1 MINLSIVSY
10 LNTAPFL
17 YGLKH
22 SGKINT
28 NEFNISLDIPS
39 VCAQKLI
46 NGEADIGLIP
56 IAVLPL
62 LPAYQIIGK
71 TCIGAVGKVDS
82 VVILSNVPINKIE
95 KILLDYQSR
104 TSVKLCQILAA
115 NYWKINPQYEN
126 AAPNYISNINGSTAA
141 VVIGDRV
148 FDVLN
153 EFEYAYDLSEAW
165 FAYQQ
170 LPFVFACWTS
180 IHPQNN
186 EVIVQLEEALQFGIN
201 HLQETINEIIP
212 NYPSHYPV
220 ENYLTQRISYNLD
233 EAKLKGL
240 ETFLSLLG
248 TFNKE
253 LK

>member
-22 SGKINT
+22 SGKINI
-28 NEFNISLDIPS
+28 NDFNISLDIPAI
-39 VCAQKLI
+39 CAQKLI
-46 NGEADIGLIP
+46 NGDADIGLIP
-56 IAVLPL
+56 SAVLPL
-62 LPAYQIIGK
+62 LPSYSIIGK

-82 VVILSNVPINKIE
+82 VMLLSNVPIEKID

-115 NYWKINPQYEN
+115 NYWKINPKFEN
-126 AAPNYISNINGSTAA
+126 ASPNYILDINNNTAGI
-141 VVIGDRV
+141 VIGDRV
-148 FDVLN
+148 FEVKN
-153 EFEYAYDLSEAW
+153 QFEYAYDLSDEW
-165 FAYQQ
+165 YKYTK

-180 IHPQNN
+180 INPIVD
-186 EVIVQLEEALQFGIN
+186 EVVIQLEDALQFGIN
-201 HLQETINEIIP
+201 HLQETITETIP
-212 NYPSHYPV
+212 KYPAHYPV

>member
-1 MINLSIVSY
+1 MVNLSIVSY

-17 YGLKH
+17 YGLNH
-22 SGKINT
+22 SRKINT

-56 IAVLPL
+56 VAVLPL
-62 LPAYQIIGK
+62 LPAFQIIGK
-71 TCIGAVGKVDS
+71 TCIGAIGKVDS
-82 VVILSNVPINKIE
+82 VMLFSNVSVE
-95 KILLDYQSR
+95 KIDKIILDYQSR

-115 NYWKINPQYEN
+115 NYWKINPAYEN
-126 AAPNYISNINGSTAA
+126 AAPNYISNIKGNTAA

-148 FDVLN
+148 FDVFN
-153 EFEYAYDLSEAW
+153 QFEYAYDLSEAW
-165 FAYQQ
+165 YSYQQ

-180 IHPQNN
+180 IYPQKN

-201 HLQETINEIIP
+201 HLQETISETVP
-212 NYPSHYPV
+212 KYPAHYPV

-233 EAKLKGL
+233 EAKSKGL

-248 TFNKE
+248 KFSEE

>member
-1 MINLSIVSY
+1 MVNVSIVSY

-22 SGKINT
+22 SGKINI
-28 NEFNISLDIPS
+28 NDFNISLDIPA

-56 IAVLPL
+56 SAVLPL
-62 LPAYQIIGK
+62 LPTYTIIGK

-82 VVILSNVPINKIE
+82 VMLLSNVPIEKIDR
-95 KILLDYQSR
+95 ILLDYQSR

-115 NYWKINPQYEN
+115 NYWKINPQFEN
-126 AAPNYISNINGSTAA
+126 ASPNYIAEINNNTAGI
-141 VVIGDRV
+141 VIGDRV
-148 FDVLN
+148 FDVKSQ
-153 EFEYAYDLSEAW
+153 FKYAYDLAEEW
-165 FAYQQ
+165 YNFKK

-180 IHPQNN
+180 IHPIND
-186 EVIVQLEEALQFGIN
+186 EVIVQLEDALQFGIN
-201 HLQETINEIIP
+201 HLKETIIETIP
-212 NYPSHYPV
+212 KYPLHYPV

>member
-1 MINLSIVSY
+1 MINISVVSY

-22 SGKINT
+22 FETVNSKL
-28 NEFNISLDIPS
+28 FKVSLDIPS

-46 NGEADIGLIP
+46 NGEAQIGLIP
-56 IAVLPL
+56 TAVLPL
-62 LPAYQIIGK
+62 LPTYQIIGK

-82 VVILSNVPINKIE
+82 VLLFSNVPLENIE

-115 NYWKINPQYEN
+115 NYWKIIPEYEN
-126 AAPNYISNINGSTAA
+126 ASANYISEIIGATAA

-148 FDVLN
+148 FDVMHQ
-153 EFEYAYDLSEAW
+153 FKYSYDLSEAW
-165 FAYQQ
+165 YKYQQ

-180 IHPQNN
+180 INPVDN
-186 EVIVQLEEALQFGIN
+186 EVIVQLEESLQFGIN
-201 HLQETINEIIP
+201 HLQETIEENIHK
-212 NYPSHYPV
+212 YPSHYNV
-220 ENYLTQRISYNLD
+220 ENYLTNRISYNLD
-233 EAKLKGL
+233 ALKLKGM
-240 ETFLSLLG
+240 ETFLHLLG
-248 TFNKE
+248 TFDTE

>member
-28 NEFNISLDIPS
+28 NDFNISLDIPAI
-39 VCAQKLI
+39 CAQKLI
-46 NGEADIGLIP
+46 NGDADIGLIP
-56 IAVLPL
+56 SAVLPH
-62 LPAYQIIGK
+62 LPAYSIIGK

-82 VVILSNVPINKIE
+82 VMLLSNVPIDKID

-115 NYWKINPQYEN
+115 NYWKINPQFEN
-126 AAPNYISNINGSTAA
+126 ASQNYIEEIKKNTAGI
-141 VVIGDRV
+141 VIGDRV
-148 FDVLN
+148 FDVKN
-153 EFEYAYDLSEAW
+153 KFEYAYDLSEAW
-165 FAYQQ
+165 LSYKN

-180 IHPQNN
+180 IKPISN
-186 EVIVQLEEALQFGIN
+186 EVIIQLEDALQFGIN
-201 HLQETINEIIP
+201 HLQETVAETIP
-212 NYPSHYPV
+212 KYPAHYPI

-233 EAKLKGL
+233 EAKLNGL

-248 TFNKE
+248 TFKKE

>member
-1 MINLSIVSY
+1 MVNLSIVSY

-22 SGKINT
+22 SGKINS

-46 NGEADIGLIP
+46 NGEADIGLVPVAI
-56 IAVLPL
+56 LPL

-82 VVILSNVPINKIE
+82 VMLLSNVSIDKID

-115 NYWKINPQYEN
+115 NYWKITPQFEN
-126 AAPNYISNINGSTAA
+126 AAPNYISNINGNTAA

-148 FDVLN
+148 FDVLHQ
-153 EFEYAYDLSEAW
+153 FEYAYDLSEAW
-165 FAYQQ
+165 YNFQQ
-170 LPFVFACWTS
+170 LPFVFASWAS
-180 IHPQNN
+180 IRPQRN
-186 EVIVQLEEALQFGIN
+186 EVIIQLEEALQFGIN
-201 HLQETINEIIP
+201 HLQETVSEIIS
-212 NYPSHYPV
+212 NYPTHYPV
-220 ENYLTQRISYNLD
+220 EKYLTQRISYNLD

>member
-28 NEFNISLDIPS
+28 NDFNISLDIPAI
-39 VCAQKLI
+39 CAQKLI

-56 IAVLPL
+56 SAVLPL
-62 LPAYQIIGK
+62 LPAYSIIGK

-82 VVILSNVPINKIE
+82 VMLLSNVPIDKID

-115 NYWKINPQYEN
+115 NYWKINPQFEN
-126 AAPNYISNINGSTAA
+126 ASQNYIEEISNNTAGI
-141 VVIGDRV
+141 VIGDRV
-148 FDVLN
+148 FDVRN
-153 EFEYAYDLSEAW
+153 KFEYAYDLSDEW
-165 FAYQQ
+165 YNYTK

-180 IHPQNN
+180 IKPIED
-186 EVIVQLEEALQFGIN
+186 EVIIQLEDALQFGIN
-201 HLQETINEIIP
+201 HLQETVAETIP
-212 NYPSHYPV
+212 KYPAHYLI

-233 EAKLKGL
+233 EAKLNGL

-248 TFNKE
+248 TFKKE